1 MVVIINERQAS
12 EMLAAADSIYKFFA
26 FAEGQDESHEARRA
40 EWESAQEEIRSTRW
54 SLWSR
59 ESISE

>member
-26 FAEGQDESHEARRA
+26 FAEGQD
-40 EWESAQEEIRSTRW
+40 
-54 SLWSR
+54 
-59 ESISE
+59 